1 MNKVKK
7 MEILGDSARYD
18 LCNYSNYNTDNFLSG
33 KLPGIYNATNVNG
46 DVYPY
51 LRFS

>member
-18 LCNYSNYNTDNFLSG
+18 LCNYGNYNRDNFLSG
-33 KLPGIYNATNVNG
+33 KLPGIYNTTNGNG
-46 DVYPY
+46 DCIP
-51 LRFS
+51 